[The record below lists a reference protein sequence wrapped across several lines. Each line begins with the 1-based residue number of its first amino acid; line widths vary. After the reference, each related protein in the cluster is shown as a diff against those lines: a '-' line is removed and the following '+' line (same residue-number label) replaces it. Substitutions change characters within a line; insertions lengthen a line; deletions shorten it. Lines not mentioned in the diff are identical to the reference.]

1 MTDTF
6 TFTLGREYKIPVR
19 DIFRGNGYF
28 ARCKECSS
36 RAGRVAIDQSA
47 SEAKERTFWPL
58 CGKCGNALWNEFG
71 LFGPKTLLTVADG
84 SAILIKA
91 REARDL
97 LVWEEVSKNLQ
108 VESAEEEGVS
118 NNA

>member
-1 MTDTF
+1 
-6 TFTLGREYKIPVR
+6 
-19 DIFRGNGYF
+19 
-28 ARCKECSS
+28 
-36 RAGRVAIDQSA
+36 VA
-47 SEAKERTFWPL
+47 EVEERTFWPL

-71 LFGPKTLLTVADG
+71 IFGPKTLLTVEDG
-84 SAILIKA
+84 SALLIKA

-108 VESAEEEGVS
+108 VEQTEEEEGVS